1 MKSFGARSRALGG
14 LSALLTLLVSS
25 GASALN
31 ASQAQEV
38 ARAGLA
44 AAAAQAQRG
53 APALRSSVTSL
64 APAERV
70 AAGELMLRTRDFD
83 RAAEEFNKVLELF
96 QQGKVPEATYADA
109 LFLLG
114 ETYLKSQQHLS
125 ARRCYQRIVEQGSR
139 RPFDTYAGRA
149 LSRLVDIAWRR
160 EDKEGLDYIF
170 AHMGSLPASDDTG
183 SVQYA
188 RAKAFFLRKDYA
200 SSKSSVGGLP
210 ATSEFAHQ
218 AQYLLGVVL
227 AKEAA
232 AQPVVGP
239 SIGSPTSGAPGA
251 STRFAPAIDQFR
263 RVTRMP
269 ADSAAHRHVVDL
281 AWMAIAR
288 LFYEGDN
295 YTEAAEAYG
304 HVDRT
309 SPEFSTMLFEL
320 SWVWVRLGDYER
332 AQRSLEVL
340 SITDPGSL
348 KVADGALL
356 RADLMLRSGQFDRA
370 LAAYE
375 SVRDRFDPLRDQ
387 VERFLTSNT
396 DPAVYYDKLTAE
408 EFAAG
413 GELSPLVLD
422 WAREESTKDNVFSVI
437 DDVTRSRSMLK
448 RTGQLAQ
455 KLRGVLNSTTR
466 AKAFPELK
474 AALEQTLGALNKI
487 GMARYNLAL
496 GMDDVASDN
505 VSGELATVRRERRA
519 LMRRASF
526 LPVTDGDFARRET
539 LGEAQWTGA
548 SQQLQR
554 LTLEIDRLRAIV
566 NGLRRVLQDS
576 MRGVSQ
582 DPATRDRFREEIA
595 ANERDLEVYETRV
608 KGYQEAV
615 EMGRAQIGFGD
626 QRYVEDDQVR
636 SQLSRLFEQEVA
648 LVASGQDPDAVDYAR
663 AISGMLAEARST
675 ESQLAAV
682 RGQYERQA
690 EESSVKLIGIVNDE
704 ANKLENY
711 AINLEGLDQQARL
724 LVGEVAMKNFG
735 LVRDRLKNLVLKA
748 NVGIVQQAWEVR
760 EEQRV
765 RVRNLQRER
774 AREEQNLNDELRE
787 VLDDA
792 EEEQ

>member
-1 MKSFGARSRALGG
+1 MKSQVSARSRALGS
-14 LSALLTLLVSS
+14 LSALATVLSVSV
-25 GASALN
+25 ASALSTSE
-31 ASQAQEV
+31 AKDI
-38 ARAGLA
+38 ARASLQA
-44 AAAAQAQRG
+44 AAEQARRG
-53 APALRSSVTSL
+53 SPALQATTSTVS
-64 APAERV
+64 PAERV
-70 AAGELMLRTRDFD
+70 AAGELMLRTDDFE
-83 RAAEEFNKVLELF
+83 RAGEEFNKVVELF
-96 QQGKVPEATYADA
+96 RQGKIPETTYADA

-114 ETYLKSQQHLS
+114 ETYFKSKEQLS
-125 ARRCYQRIVEQGSR
+125 ARRCYQLILDQASR
-139 RPFDTYAGRA
+139 RPFDSYAGRA

-160 EDKEGLDYIF
+160 NDKDGLDYIVSKL
-170 AHMGSLPASDDTG
+170 GSLPATDDTG

-188 RAKAFFLRKDYA
+188 RAKAFFLRADYPA
-200 SSKSSVGGLP
+200 SKSAIGGLP
-210 ATSEFAHQ
+210 ATSAYAHQ

-232 AQPVVGP
+232 APQA
-239 SIGSPTSGAPGA
+239 SSAAGSAPA
-251 STRFAPAIDQFR
+251 SDTRFVAAIEQFR
-263 RVTRMP
+263 RVTRLP
-269 ADSAAHRHVVDL
+269 PDTSEHRHVVDL
-281 AWMAIAR
+281 AWMAIGR
-288 LFYEGDN
+288 LFYETDA
-295 YTEAAEAYG
+295 YLDAADAYG
-304 HVDRT
+304 HVDRS

-340 SITDPGSL
+340 SITDPGTL
-348 KVADGALL
+348 KIADGSLL

-375 SVRDRFDPLRDQ
+375 SVRDRFNPLRDQ
-387 VERFLTSNT
+387 VDHFLTTTT

-422 WAREESTKDNVFSVI
+422 WARQESTRDNVFSVI
-437 DDVTRSRSMLK
+437 DDVTRSRSTLK
-448 RTGQLAQ
+448 KAGQMAQ
-455 KLRGVLNSTTR
+455 KLRAVLGSSTR
-466 AKAFPELK
+466 VKAFPELR
-474 AALEQTLGALNKI
+474 AALEQTLGALNKV

-519 LMRRASF
+519 LMRRVSF
-526 LPVTDGDFARRET
+526 LPVTDGDFARREA
-539 LGEAQWTGA
+539 LGEAQWSGA
-548 SQQLQR
+548 SQELQR

-566 NGLRRVLQDS
+566 NGLRRVLQDG

-626 QRYVEDDQVR
+626 QRYIDDDAAR
-636 SQLSRLFEQEVA
+636 LNLKRLFEREVELSA
-648 LVASGQDPDAVDYAR
+648 AGQDRDAVDYAR
-663 AISGMLAEARST
+663 DIQGLLAQARST
-675 ESQLAAV
+675 EDSLQAT
-682 RGQYERQA
+682 RSQYERQA
-690 EESSVKLIGIVNDE
+690 EESSTKLLSVVNEE
-704 ANKLENY
+704 AGKLENF
-711 AINLEGLDQQARL
+711 ALNLEGLDQQARL

-735 LVRDRLKNLVLKA
+735 LVRDRLKSLVLRA

-787 VLDDA
+787 VLDDS
-792 EEEQ
+792 EGEQ